1 MRPMFCTQCG
11 AELAEEDLFC
21 GSCGKQRKDT
31 PLRRPQGSGLRLDQR
46 NIIAL
51 LGIESLP
58 DERKISIVNKVN
70 ELVQKQLLLRIM
82 EFLDDEKTEEFERLV
97 DSLDD
102 VEAGEAGSKLA
113 AFFQANVPML
123 DTWLIEEVNQVKE
136 ALVGVAEDAD
146 AELSDSKPDK
156 T

>member
-1 MRPMFCTQCG
+1 MFCTQCG
-11 AELAEEDLFC
+11 AELDKEDLFC
-21 GSCGKQRKDT
+21 GSCGKQRKDA
-31 PLRRPQGSGLRLDQR
+31 PLRRPQGSGLVRLDER

-51 LGIESLP
+51 LGIESLS
-58 DERKISIVNKVN
+58 DERKISIVNRVN
-70 ELVQKQLLLRIM
+70 KLVQKKLLLRIM
-82 EFLDDEKTEEFERLV
+82 DFLDDEKTEEFERLV

-102 VEAGEAGSKLA
+102 VEAGEAGSKLS

-136 ALVGVAEDAD
+136 ALVGVAEGAD
-146 AELSDSKPDK
+146 AELSDFKPDK